1 MGRCYRYAE
10 ERGPKPPEIEAGELV
25 DRFGAQA
32 VYGRT
37 MTRGEMRAILLA
49 ETVTRAYR
57 ARAEAKEMAAW
68 VSDHP
73 ELQSLLVRAM
83 RAADGKR

>member
-25 DRFGAQA
+25 NRFGAQV

-49 ETVTRAYR
+49 ETVVRAYR
-57 ARAEAKEMAAW
+57 ERAEAGEVATWAI
-68 VSDHP
+68 DHP
-73 ELQSLLVRAM
+73 ELQTLLVRAM
-83 RAADGKR
+83 RAANG